1 MNWTKYLLD
10 SNKIKAIF
18 GDKIPSIEAIDLHEV
33 LLNRD
38 GPKVTFRFD
47 LSDYPENP
55 PKKWQAAGFNCVQV
69 QLVALSVHDLQ
80 INGFSSKY
88 KCGMSIS
95 SDEKQIV
102 SVKIDKND
110 LKIYLKAEHL
120 FIDSIS
126 AYVNS
131 N

>member
-47 LSDYPENP
+47 LSDYPDNP
-55 PKKWQAAGFNCVQV
+55 PKNGK
-69 QLVALSVHDLQ
+69 LLDL
-80 INGFSSKY
+80 IVC
-88 KCGMSIS
+88 KC
-95 SDEKQIV
+95 
-102 SVKIDKND
+102 NW
-110 LKIYLKAEHL
+110 LL
-120 FIDSIS
+120 
-126 AYVNS
+126 
-131 N
+131 